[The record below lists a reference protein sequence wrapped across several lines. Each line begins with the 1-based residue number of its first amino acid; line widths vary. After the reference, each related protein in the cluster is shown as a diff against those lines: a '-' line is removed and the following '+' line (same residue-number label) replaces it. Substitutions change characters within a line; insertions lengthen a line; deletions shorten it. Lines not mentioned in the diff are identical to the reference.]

1 MDVVIWICAGM
12 LGLAVLLLLVRIT
25 IGPTMLDR
33 TVAVDV
39 LIAVG
44 ISSVALEAAINQHT
58 STLPLLLV
66 LTLLGFVGSVS
77 IARFTTGSHVIDNG
91 DPRCAGPMSP
101 TSSGSEERRGGE

>member
-1 MDVVIWICAGM
+1 MNVVIWICAGM
-12 LGLAVLLLLVRIT
+12 LGLAALLLLVRIT

-77 IARFTTGSHVIDNG
+77 IARFTKGSDVIDNG
-91 DPRCAGPMSP
+91 DHR
-101 TSSGSEERRGGE
+101 